1 MVKANNGNTVKVH
14 YTGKLDDGTVFDSSR
29 DSDPI
34 EFTLG
39 EGRMI
44 PGFESAVMGMEVGD
58 SKTVRL
64 GSEQAYGPHRDDKML
79 KVDRREIPESI
90 PLAKGMKLQAQAPN
104 GEVVYF
110 SVVEFNDS
118 QVTLDGNHPMAGKD
132 LTFEIELVSMT

>member
-1 MVKANNGNTVKVH
+1 MAKAGNGNTVKVH
-14 YTGKLDDGTVFDSSR
+14 YTGKLDDGTVFDSSKG
-29 DSDPI
+29 SDPI

-44 PGFESAVMGMEVGD
+44 PGFEAAIMGMEVGD
-58 SKTVRL
+58 SKTVKL
-64 GSEQAYGPHRDDKML
+64 ASDQAYGPHRDDKML
-79 KVDRREIPESI
+79 KVDRQEIPASI

-110 SVVEFNDS
+110 SVVEFNDT

-132 LTFEIELVSMT
+132 LTFDIELVSLK